1 MTCLPSRP
9 SHSTPD
15 PQIHGFFITNSF
27 FLYLYYQWPW
37 RKSPAAFHS
46 VQLKLL
52 CSGPGDGKRGC
63 RVRHWT
69 SSPAA
74 AHTRLQ
80 AVLVAGSALE
90 GFEGIREAVAKHGH
104 LAAMAH
110 WARDEGEVAAGLA
123 RPGMLYPLKKQR
135 ESFHTVVFYLP
146 KAWIVWE
153 KPTRFEFGRW
163 IW

>member
-1 MTCLPSRP
+1 M
-9 SHSTPD
+9 
-15 PQIHGFFITNSF
+15 
-27 FLYLYYQWPW
+27 W
-37 RKSPAAFHS
+37 
-46 VQLKLL
+46 
-52 CSGPGDGKRGC
+52 RGC
-63 RVRHWT
+63 RVRHLT

-123 RPGMLYPLKKQR
+123 RPGVLYPLKNT
-135 ESFHTVVFYLP
+135 ESHYGCVFMFIKP
-146 KAWIVWE
+146 KLFQKDLQGFNLEA
-153 KPTRFEFGRW
+153 EFGTNKKLKTLKVQYARLLEERQQTSTKGEKGFD
-163 IW
+163 IMMPFYCVERYLRKLAC